1 MLLAAWVLLGLVV
14 LLAVPV
20 DVAFRLE
27 RIEALDGQLMARWM
41 FGLVKIRVTV
51 PRIRSQPAEP
61 AARPE
66 RAEKPAQQRK
76 ARRRTAAVLHTM
88 RQPAFRRRAF
98 RFVGDLMRAA
108 HITRLRLRVRL
119 GLGDPADTGLLW
131 GIVGPLNAM
140 AQGLRTADVR
150 LEPEFVD
157 PVLELQAQGRL
168 LIFPLQILALAISF
182 ALSPS
187 SIRAWRTLRS
197 GHA

>member
-1 MLLAAWVLLGLVV
+1 MLLAGWGLLGLVV

-27 RIEALDGQLMARWM
+27 RIEALEGQLTVRWM
-41 FGLVKIRVTV
+41 FGLVKIRLAV
-51 PRIRSQPAEP
+51 PRARRQPVEP
-61 AARPE
+61 KARPK
-66 RAEKPAQQRK
+66 RAEKRVQRK
-76 ARRRTAAVLHTM
+76 PRRPPAAFLATL
-88 RQPAFRRRAF
+88 RQTAFRRRVY
-98 RFVGDLMRAA
+98 RFGNDLARAA
-108 HITRLRLRVRL
+108 HPTHLRLRMRL

-131 GIVGPLNAM
+131 GIVGPLSAM

-157 PVLELQAQGRL
+157 PVLELHAQGRL
-168 LIFPLQILALAISF
+168 MIIPLQILALAVSF
-182 ALSPS
+182 ALSPP